1 VVIVGVGLALV
12 GAGVFVATGPL
23 AGTSAELDV
32 VGGGGSAAGSA
43 VASSYS
49 RGLEVAEVGAA
60 ELLESL
66 DVKGRAPK
74 TGYDRPGQF
83 GTAWLDVDRN
93 GCDTRNDTL
102 SRDLTKVEVSGPCKV
117 LRGMLDDP
125 YTGSTISFVRGNET
139 SLAVQIDHV
148 VALMDAWQTGAQQ
161 LTLEERIRLANDP
174 LNLQAVDG
182 SANSQK
188 QASNAASWLPPNKA
202 FRCEY
207 AARQVSVK
215 AAYELWVTEPEKAAL
230 SRILEGCGDQDAYE
244 SVLGEA
250 SAPDQTE
257 PTAWPSPADKG
268 AFETCAAA
276 RSAGAAP
283 VRAGSPGYAE
293 HLDGDGDGIGCE

>member
-1 VVIVGVGLALV
+1 MVIVVVGLALA

-23 AGTSAELDV
+23 AGTSAELDGI
-32 VGGGGSAAGSA
+32 GGGGSAVDSA
-43 VASSYS
+43 AASSYS

-60 ELLESL
+60 ELLETL

-74 TGYDRPGQF
+74 TGYDRSGRF

-102 SRDLTKVEVSGPCKV
+102 SRDLTQVEVSGPCKV
-117 LRGMLDDP
+117 LRGVLDDP
-125 YTGSTISFVRGNET
+125 YTGSTISFVRGDET

-161 LTLEERIRLANDP
+161 LTLEERIRFANDP

-215 AAYELWVTEPEKAAL
+215 AAYKLWVTEPEKATL
-230 SRILEGCGDQDAYE
+230 SRILDGCGEQAAYE
-244 SVLGEA
+244 SALGEA
-250 SAPDQTE
+250 FAPDKSE
-257 PTAWPSPADKG
+257 PTTWPSPTDQG
-268 AFETCAAA
+268 PFESCAAA
-276 RSAGAAP
+276 QSAGAAP
-283 VRAGSPGYAE
+283 VRAGTPG
-293 HLDGDGDGIGCE
+293 